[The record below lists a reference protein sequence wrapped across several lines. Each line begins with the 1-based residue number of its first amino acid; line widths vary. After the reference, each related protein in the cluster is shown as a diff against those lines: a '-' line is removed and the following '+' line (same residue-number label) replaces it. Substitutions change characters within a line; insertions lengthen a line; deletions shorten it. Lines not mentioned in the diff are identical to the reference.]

1 VSSNISGNV
10 GFSINTV
17 SVQCAS
23 LTGVQTPVT
32 LYGQS
37 DSSGNFTFSA
47 LAAGVYRLTADT
59 RGVVSGP
66 GLGNTY
72 RPLDVIVDGVNNVSN
87 ANLTPRAANIVS

>member
-10 GFSINTV
+10 GFAISTI

-23 LTGVQTPVT
+23 LIGVQTPVT

-37 DSSGNFTFSA
+37 DSSGNFTFSG
-47 LAAGVYRLTADT
+47 LAAGVYRLTANT
-59 RGVVSGP
+59 GGVSSGP
-66 GLGNTY
+66 GLSNTY
-72 RPLDVIVDGVNNVSN
+72 RPLDVIVDGVNNVSG